1 MNRKRVSRRT
11 RERNQN
17 RMLMIA
23 FALVLFIGVVSQI
36 AMMAR
41 LSGQNKQ
48 VVETEREIR
57 ALSASAD
64 NLNLS
69 LNQYHNLER
78 IAARAQQLGMEQPN
92 ETQLRVVNLPTV
104 IDSTSTQS
112 ADNSGAEEMID

>member
-11 RERNQN
+11 RERQMN
-17 RMLMIA
+17 RLLIAA
-23 FALVLFIGVVSQI
+23 FALVLFIGVCGQI

-41 LSGQNKQ
+41 LSGQNKRL
-48 VVETEREIR
+48 VETQKEMQ

-78 IAARAQQLGMEQPN
+78 IAARAEQLGMEQPG
-92 ETQLRVVNLPTV
+92 ETQLRVVNLPTL

-112 ADNSGAEEMID
+112 ADNTGAEEMID

>member
-11 RERNQN
+11 RDR
-17 RMLMIA
+17 RMSRLLMAA
-23 FALVLFIGVVSQI
+23 FALVLFIGVFAQI

-41 LSGQNKQ
+41 LSCQNKQ
-48 VVETEREIR
+48 VVETEKEIR

-78 IAARAQQLGMEQPN
+78 IAARARQLGMEQPN

>member
-11 RERNQN
+11 REKKLN
-17 RMLMIA
+17 RVLMIA
-23 FALVLFIGVVSQI
+23 FALVLFIGACAQI

-41 LSGQNKQ
+41 LSGQSKK
-48 VVETEREIR
+48 VAETQKEIR

-78 IAARAQQLGMEQPN
+78 IAARAQQLGMEQPD
-92 ETQLRVVNLPTV
+92 ETQLRVLNLPAV
-104 IDSTSTQS
+104 IGDTSTQS
-112 ADNSGAEEMID
+112 ADNSGAKEMID

>member
-1 MNRKRVSRRT
+1 MNRKRESRRA
-11 RERNQN
+11 RER
-17 RMLMIA
+17 RTSRILMA
-23 FALVLFIGVVSQI
+23 VFALVLFIGVCAQI

-41 LSGQNKQ
+41 LSGQNKR
-48 VVETEREIR
+48 VVETQKEIR

-78 IAARAQQLGMEQPN
+78 IALRARQLGMEQPD
-92 ETQLRVVNLPTV
+92 ETQIRVVNLPAL

-112 ADNSGAEEMID
+112 ADNSGAEEIKD

>member
-1 MNRKRVSRRT
+1 MNKRRGTRRA
-11 RERNQN
+11 REHKLS

-23 FALVLFIGVVSQI
+23 FALVLFIGVFTQI

-41 LSGQNKQ
+41 LSAQNKQ
-48 VVETEREIR
+48 VVETQKEIR

-64 NLNLS
+64 NINLS

-78 IAARAQQLGMEQPN
+78 IAARAAQLGMEQPD
-92 ETQLRVVNLPTV
+92 ETQLRVVNLPAL

-112 ADNSGAEEMID
+112 ADSSGAEEMMD

>member
-1 MNRKRVSRRT
+1 MNRMRASRRT
-11 RERNQN
+11 RER
-17 RMLMIA
+17 RLGRALMIA
-23 FALVLFIGVVSQI
+23 FALVLFLGVCAQI

-48 VVETEREIR
+48 VVETQKEIR
-57 ALSASAD
+57 ALTASAD

-78 IAARAQQLGMEQPN
+78 IAARAEQLGMEQPG
-92 ETQLRVVNLPTV
+92 ETQLRVVNLPAL

-112 ADNSGAEEMID
+112 ADNTGAEEMMD